1 MKTYNDIKSFNFDGG
16 DKQAV
21 NNLNLT
27 EFVKY
32 CTASDL
38 NRIEKFFK

>member
-1 MKTYNDIKSFNFDGG
+1 MNTYETQNLFAFDGG

-38 NRIEKFFK
+38 NRT